1 MKNLNIKKA
10 TMLSPETFAR
20 IEVFMVSLRYRN
32 KYHKYFR
39 LISLLKSFKCLF
51 FNKF

>member
-20 IEVFMVSLRYRN
+20 IEVFMDSLKI

-39 LISLLKSFKCLF
+39 LFSLLKSFKCLF